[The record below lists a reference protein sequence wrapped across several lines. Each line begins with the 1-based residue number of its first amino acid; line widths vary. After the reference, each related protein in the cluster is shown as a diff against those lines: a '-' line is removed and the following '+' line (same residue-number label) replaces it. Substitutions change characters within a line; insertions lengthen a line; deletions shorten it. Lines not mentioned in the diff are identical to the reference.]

1 MHNADIHLDG
11 LSKME
16 GHANLHVSVKNGKV
30 ESAKL
35 QVSENKR
42 FFEAACVGKP
52 FREIPMLVS
61 RICGTCS
68 GAHLLAAIEGIEK
81 AFDFKASEQ
90 TMLLRKLL
98 LFGEMIRDHGM
109 HLYYFCLPDIFGKDS
124 ILEFEGELHEWLH
137 DSMDVR
143 AAGTALADW
152 VGGRSIHP
160 ITPTIGGFSA
170 IPKMERVSELLKQ
183 LKEARE
189 KSLRLVEAFRREP
202 LDFERKTNHV
212 AILTPDYSFLEGKIV
227 SSSGKIVEE
236 QDFAMHVDSFV
247 FPYTNSSEFLFD
259 GRDYAVGALARMNL
273 NKNALHSST
282 RKDLAESIKLFPNN
296 DPFLNRLA
304 QAIEIVHCF
313 DYSIELLESIS
324 LKDEK
329 PPALLPVEARGIG
342 VVEAPRGT
350 LYYSLDFENSG
361 QCSKAQIFIPTSQ
374 NLRSIEKDIKEYLPS
389 LLHRPRHD
397 IEHAL
402 ESLVRAYDPC
412 LSCATHFL
420 KVDWIE

>member
-1 MHNADIHLDG
+1 MHNAEIHLDG

-16 GHANLHVSVKNGKV
+16 GHANLHVIVKNGKV

-42 FFEAACVGKP
+42 FFEQACEGKP

-68 GAHLLAAIEGIEK
+68 GAHLLASIEGIEN
-81 AFDFKASEQ
+81 AFDFKPSEQ
-90 TMLLRKLL
+90 TLLLRKLL

-109 HLYYFCLPDIFGKDS
+109 HLYYFCLPDLFGKDS

-143 AAGTALADW
+143 GAGTALADW

-160 ITPTIGGFSA
+160 ITPMIGGFSA
-170 IPKMERVSELLKQ
+170 MPKMEKIPELLKE
-183 LKEARE
+183 LKSVRE
-189 KSLRLVEAFRREP
+189 KSLRLVGAFSREP
-202 LDFERKTNHV
+202 IDFERKTNHV
-212 AILTPDYSFLEGKIV
+212 AIVNEDYSFLDGVLKTSGGKTI
-227 SSSGKIVEE
+227 EE
-236 QDFAMHVDSFV
+236 KDFPRHIDSV
-247 FPYTNSSEFLFD
+247 IFPYTNSTEFLFD
-259 GRDYAVGALARMNL
+259 GKDYTVGALSRMNL
-273 NKNALHSST
+273 NSKALHSST
-282 RKDLAESIKLFPNN
+282 RKDLSEFVKRFPNN
-296 DPFLNRLA
+296 DPFMNGLA
-304 QAIEIVHCF
+304 QAIEIVHCI
-313 DYSIELLESIS
+313 DYSIELLESLS

-329 PPALLPVEARGIG
+329 SQVLQPVEGRGIG
-342 VVEAPRGT
+342 VIEAPRGT
-350 LYYSLDFENSG
+350 LYYSLDFQENG
-361 QCSKAQIFIPTSQ
+361 QCSKAQIFIPTAQ

-389 LLHRPRHD
+389 LLHRKRED

-420 KVDWIE
+420 KVDWK